1 MPKESASLAD
11 TLRNWINQ
19 KLDENYDYSLA
30 SNRRMDIANF
40 VSANPKLKTTKEKA
54 RPSFDRVLTHSLK
67 LRGIDPR
74 VLGRKVKA
82 PKYYGSDLAAKI
94 TPEPQAGAVEPKK
107 PTEQKIQAGV
117 STTAGVPTP
126 VPQMYANFT
135 EEGVA
140 ASFNALFLMFRL
152 LYPDLELLTENEK
165 KALGTMWLP
174 AFNRYLTEKW
184 AIIGIPMLATMGIF
198 LPKLITARK
207 IKKEKE
213 IIEKEK
219 KLSTKE
225 EQPATEI
232 PKQEVFGRIEPLP
245 TDKSALKAAKDYLK

>member
-1 MPKESASLAD
+1 MGKETPSLAD

-30 SNRRMDIANF
+30 SNRKMDLANF
-40 VSANPKLKTTKEKA
+40 VSANPKLKTDKIKA
-54 RPSFDRVLTHSLK
+54 RPSHDRVLTNLLK

-107 PTEQKIQAGV
+107 ETEQKIHAGV
-117 STTAGVPTP
+117 STTAGVTP
-126 VPQMYANFT
+126 QVPQMYMNFT
-135 EEGVA
+135 EDGVA

-152 LYPDLELLTENEK
+152 DYPDLELLTENEK

-174 AFNRYLTEKW
+174 AFP
-184 AIIGIPMLATMGIF
+184 I
-198 LPKLITARK
+198 
-207 IKKEKE
+207 
-213 IIEKEK
+213 
-219 KLSTKE
+219 
-225 EQPATEI
+225 
-232 PKQEVFGRIEPLP
+232 
-245 TDKSALKAAKDYLK
+245 